1 MGAAAVFTHIEKMPF
16 EDALYFSFI
25 TGLTIGYGDI
35 VVKTSFGRIV
45 AVLLGLI
52 GVVFTGLM
60 GAAAIRAVEGSMR
73 EMKKS

>member
-1 MGAAAVFTHIEKMPF
+1 MAAKSRKKHKNQTIFGFRIF
-16 EDALYFSFI
+16 
-25 TGLTIGYGDI
+25 IGYGDI

-60 GAAAIRAVEGSMR
+60 VAAALHAVGESMKG
-73 EMKKS
+73 MKKS